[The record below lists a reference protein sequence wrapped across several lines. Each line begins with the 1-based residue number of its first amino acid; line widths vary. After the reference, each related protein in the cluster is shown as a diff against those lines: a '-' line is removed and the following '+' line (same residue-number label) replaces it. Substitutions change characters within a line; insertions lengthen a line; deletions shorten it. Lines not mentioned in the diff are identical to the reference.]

1 MRCNVCKFET
11 GIKTNFRKHLSSIT
25 HKSECRKMLVCDK
38 CLLSF
43 ANNGSFTNHINACDF
58 DLCPKKFKK
67 INREISLQ
75 ETKPQ
80 IVINQITQYNNCT
93 FKMSINDLIRDP
105 FTTSNHKLI
114 LEQMKREKSDIYD
127 YLIEIDNDIQKSID
141 AHNIQQAMDLRDGYI
156 KNIKEFKI
164 PILLFF
170 SHVMVRLCQST
181 RMLVVTH
188 RDLTI
193 DGADR
198 ELLFKHDNN
207 LHSDL
212 VIKELIKQSR
222 HSEIIED
229 DNSPLPAFPREYN
242 DLLVILYQ
250 QAMRRKNEHNRN
262 IMITNARRD

>member
-1 MRCNVCKFET
+1 MLCRVCNFET
-11 GIKTNFRKHLSSIT
+11 KYTTNFRKHLSSIT
-25 HKSECRKMLVCDK
+25 HESECKKILVCNK
-38 CLLSF
+38 CLLGF
-43 ANNGSFTNHINACDF
+43 ANNGSFVNHTKACDF
-58 DLCPKKFKK
+58 NLCPKKYKK
-67 INREISLQ
+67 INQEISLQ

-80 IVINQITQYNNCT
+80 IVINQITQYNHCT
-93 FKMSINDLIRDP
+93 FKMTINDLIRDP
-105 FTTSNHKLI
+105 FTTSNHRLI

-141 AHNIQQAMDLRDGYI
+141 AYNIQQAMDLRDGYI
-156 KNIKEFKI
+156 RNIKEFKL

-193 DGADR
+193 DGSDR

-212 VIKELIKQSR
+212 VIKELVNQSR
-222 HSEIIED
+222 HSAIIED
-229 DNSPLPAFPREYN
+229 DDSPLPSFPREYN

-262 IMITNARRD
+262 IIIANARRD